1 MSKAAFKTVGIR
13 VFSCLCLMF
22 FITTSS
28 GCATRALMSSD
39 RYEKPKQE
47 LQQLR
52 SSNIISPFFQ
62 SDWLQVEHVV
72 STIKLPINNNNC
84 LI

>member
-1 MSKAAFKTVGIR
+1 MTKAAFKTLGIR

-39 RYEKPKQE
+39 RYEKPKPE
-47 LQQLR
+47 LQQFR
-52 SSNIISPFFQ
+52 SSGIILPTSQ
-62 SDWLQVEHVV
+62 SDVQQLEHARPL
-72 STIKLPINNNNC
+72 LPTC
-84 LI
+84 